1 MLLENFRACAR
12 LFFYGCFHF
21 GKRHNARLQLCYKH
35 IMTNAKVAKTSKR
48 GAAKGERRGGRQ
60 KGTPNKKTQA
70 LQELIAEKYP
80 GYNPV
85 LEMVDMA
92 LDDETPK
99 DLKFACNKEV
109 AKYMV
114 PQLKA
119 IEMIHN
125 EHTLPVININGVN
138 I

>member
-1 MLLENFRACAR
+1 M
-12 LFFYGCFHF
+12 
-21 GKRHNARLQLCYKH
+21 
-35 IMTNAKVAKTSKR
+35 AKVAKNSEKKTRGGSK
-48 GAAKGERRGGRQ
+48 KGERRGGRQ

-70 LQELIAEKYP
+70 LQDLIAEKYP

-119 IEMIHN
+119 IEVTQGEIKDV
-125 EHTLPVININGVN
+125 PIININGFK